1 MIPKAACSTYI
12 PEQNGETPPER
23 SMQATTPADLDKN
36 VLFEWFKIGKY
47 KKNWFNI
54 GKYEK
59 NGSKTENI
67 KKKRPNNLYVQRQT
81 FFLDWEGFK
90 YQII

>member
-67 KKKRPNNLYVQRQT
+67 KKNGQT
-81 FFLDWEGFK
+81 IYMYKDKLFF
-90 YQII
+90 QIGKVLNTK